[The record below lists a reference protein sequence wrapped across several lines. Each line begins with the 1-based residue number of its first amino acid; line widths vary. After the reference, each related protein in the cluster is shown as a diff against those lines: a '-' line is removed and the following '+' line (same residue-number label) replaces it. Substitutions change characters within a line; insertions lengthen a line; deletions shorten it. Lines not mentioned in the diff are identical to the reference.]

1 MTPRDLYSQ
10 MHDIADSC
18 DDVNEVTRQWLASMD
33 AEEMAVLYFPLA
45 RVEVRNHL
53 RNKVRGLEHRVFGGE
68 APSGDESVSLPE
80 LRKQMLGQS
89 VFVPCAGMVPWGAV
103 TASQHLDRA
112 EFLRKI
118 AAGNIRS
125 AEVHEQTA
133 QELIAAGVT
142 CLDEIAA

>member
-1 MTPRDLYSQ
+1 MTPRDLYGQ

-18 DDVNEVTRQWLASMD
+18 DDVNKVTRQWLKSMT

-53 RNKVRGLEHRVFGGE
+53 RSKVRGIEHRV
-68 APSGDESVSLPE
+68 GDESVSLPE
-80 LRKQMLGQS
+80 LRKQWLS
-89 VFVPCAGMVPWGAV
+89 ATCFVPSVGLVPWGEM
-103 TASQHLDRA
+103 TANQHLDRA
-112 EFLRKI
+112 EFLRKM
-118 AAGNIRS
+118 AAGNVRT
-125 AEVHEQTA
+125 AEMHEQTA

>member
-18 DDVNEVTRQWLASMD
+18 DDVNEVTRQWLKSMT

-53 RNKVRGLEHRVFGGE
+53 RGKVRGLEHRVFGGE
-68 APSGDESVSLPE
+68 APSGDESVSMPE
-80 LRKQMLGQS
+80 LRSQMLS
-89 VFVPCAGMVPWGAV
+89 STCFVPGVGLVPWGEMTV
-103 TASQHLDRA
+103 NHHLDRA
-112 EFLRKI
+112 AFLRKI
-118 AAGNIRS
+118 ASGNIRT

-133 QELIAAGVT
+133 QELIAAGVS
-142 CLDEIAA
+142 CLDEVAA

>member
-18 DDVNEVTRQWLASMD
+18 DDVNEVTRQWLKSMS

-68 APSGDESVSLPE
+68 APAADESVSLPE
-80 LRKQMLGQS
+80 LRKQMLAQS
-89 VFVPCAGMVPWGAV
+89 VFVPGVGLVPWGEM
-103 TASQHLDRA
+103 TANQHMDRA
-112 EFLRKI
+112 EFLRKM

-133 QELIAAGVT
+133 QELIAAGAT